1 MRTAVVITIEL
12 GEHLYTNESHT
23 EVSLAPAALPPQ
35 CPAAQSALIERLKK
49 HRFYHCIDLGN
60 GVITAGI
67 PRLIPQQQ
75 LTLRQLRR
83 FDFAGKR
90 VLDIGCRDGLFS
102 FEAER
107 LGAAEVIGI
116 DNCISPGAVEVLI
129 PHLKSKVRMYEMN
142 LLDMTPETFGR
153 FDIIICG
160 GVLYHIRYPFQFVRV
175 IRDLLTDDDT
185 LLLETALWRVW
196 ESQPLLYCPAS
207 AESPY
212 ESSSVTFFNSR
223 GLIASLESLGFEA
236 RFTDN
241 LFGSRIFR
249 TPGTTARSWAGAGV
263 NAVQRIFP
271 RLVSRV
277 IGQFFVDRGVFVCRR
292 RPGTPAEFAYWD
304 WKHNVHN

>member
-1 MRTAVVITIEL
+1 
-12 GEHLYTNESHT
+12 
-23 EVSLAPAALPPQ
+23 
-35 CPAAQSALIERLKK
+35 LKQ

-60 GVITAGI
+60 GVITVGI

-83 FDFAGKR
+83 LDLKGKR
-90 VLDIGCRDGLFS
+90 VLDVGCRDGLFS

-142 LLDMTPETFGR
+142 LLGVTPETFGR

-160 GVLYHIRYPFQFVRV
+160 GVLYHIRYPFHFVRV
-175 IRDLLTDDDT
+175 IRDLLTDDGT

-196 ESQPLLYCPAS
+196 ESQALLYCPAG

-236 RFTDN
+236 RFVDN
-241 LFGSRIFR
+241 LFGGRIFR
-249 TPGTTARSWAGAGV
+249 TPGTNARSWAGAAV

-271 RLVSRV
+271 RLIRRV
-277 IGQFFVDRGVFVCRR
+277 MGQFFVDRGVFVCRR
-292 RPGTPAEFAYWD
+292 RAGTPAEFAYWD
-304 WKHNVHN
+304 GKHNVHN

>member
-1 MRTAVVITIEL
+1 
-12 GEHLYTNESHT
+12 
-23 EVSLAPAALPPQ
+23 
-35 CPAAQSALIERLKK
+35 LKQ

-116 DNCISPGAVEVLI
+116 DNCISPGAVEVVI
-129 PHLKSKVRMYEMN
+129 PHLQSKVRMYEMN

-160 GVLYHIRYPFQFVRV
+160 GDPQETGIIRRLGGTYQLTPLGARRDGMNGFANFVRSG
-175 IRDLLTDDDT
+175 R
-185 LLLETALWRVW
+185 
-196 ESQPLLYCPAS
+196 CPRMD
-207 AESPY
+207 E
-212 ESSSVTFFNSR
+212 
-223 GLIASLESLGFEA
+223 G
-236 RFTDN
+236 
-241 LFGSRIFR
+241 
-249 TPGTTARSWAGAGV
+249 W
-263 NAVQRIFP
+263 
-271 RLVSRV
+271 LV
-277 IGQFFVDRGVFVCRR
+277 
-292 RPGTPAEFAYWD
+292 Y
-304 WKHNVHN
+304 